1 MSDLGEHAAIGW
13 ALAYLGLLVW
23 QCAGLLDFI
32 LHRRAD
38 LPHTSGLPESSMH
51 LLQLSLVGAAIVLGM
66 LFDSSLA
73 LLATVL
79 LLVALHAAV
88 GYADTRQAFRH
99 RPIVPL
105 EQHVHS
111 ILDMAP
117 WIGLGLLTFSD
128 PIEGDDFAVE
138 HERRRF
144 ERGNGLNYLGEIP
157 AQRLPRLRLQLDVIP
172 VAEGEER
179 GMAYRPGLPAHV
191 LEVGDSAYFPA
202 RLCHSLGNAGR
213 SPARACSESRPTA

>member
-1 MSDLGEHAAIGW
+1 VSDLGEHAATGW

-88 GYADTRQAFRH
+88 GYADTRQAFRR

-111 ILDMAP
+111 VLDMAP
-117 WIGLGLLTFSD
+117 WIGLGLLAAFSWSGALD
-128 PIEGDDFAVE
+128 AGWSFQL
-138 HERRRF
+138 RQ
-144 ERGNGLNYLGEIP
+144 P
-157 AQRLPRLRLQLDVIP
+157 ALPAWVWLLVLLP
-172 VAEGEER
+172 SALLC
-179 GMAYRPGLPAHV
+179 GLPALMEWRAAWLARH
-191 LEVGDSAYFPA
+191 ERPVG
-202 RLCHSLGNAGR
+202 
-213 SPARACSESRPTA
+213 SR